1 MSSVCTHD
9 LFKLPVEYRGEV
21 FKVTGAFKNSNP
33 KMNSVLKRSL
43 PGKSHG
49 QRSLVDYSPWGR
61 KESDTTEV
69 TEHTCMLKRC
79 TVWHSPHRDNSL
91 IRVERFPV

>member
-9 LFKLPVEYRGEV
+9 LLKLPVEYRGEV
-21 FKVTGAFKNSNP
+21 FKVIGAFKNSNP

-69 TEHTCMLKRC
+69 TEHTCMLKRR

-91 IRVERFPV
+91 IRVE

>member
-9 LFKLPVEYRGEV
+9 LLKLPVEYRGEV

-91 IRVERFPV
+91 IRVE

>member
-9 LFKLPVEYRGEV
+9 LLKLPVEYRGEV

-69 TEHTCMLKRC
+69 TEHTCMLKRR

-91 IRVERFPV
+91 IRVE

>member
-79 TVWHSPHRDNSL
+79 TVWHSLHRDNSL